1 MSIKAFLK
9 RFNHITKQT
18 IFQSPPNTKRQSIE
32 TLPRFRLWP
41 RPGPGVRTGKW
52 RRRLNR
58 APSRQSPV
66 LWPRSRLLLRNRR
79 MPRFF
84 LGSRNWSGLLL
95 SDRNW
100 SGLLLSDRRSL
111 GSWLHHRRSFRTWN
125 GHQRTLG
132 SSWSCDRDD
141 HWAWSRRRL
150 LPSDRRSLGSLS
162 SDRDDHWPWRLW
174 SLGWRRSWNWS
185 LWLITLLTDV
195 GHSFVFWWRWRSH
208 LEVAVRTRKQIWLNT
223 PEQWVFFG
231 DEKNGRPISTKAATL
246 LTLFPP
252 KWHYPLSHSPLP

>member
-18 IFQSPPNTKRQSIE
+18 ILQSPPNTKRQSIQ
-32 TLPRFRLWP
+32 TLPGFRLWP

-52 RRRLNR
+52 RRRLNG
-58 APSRQSPV
+58 APSRQTPV
-66 LWPRSRLLLRNRR
+66 LWPRSWLLLRNRR

-84 LGSRNWSGLLL
+84 LG
-95 SDRNW
+95 DRNW

-111 GSWLHHRRSFRTWN
+111 GSWLDHRRSLGIWI
-125 GHQRTLG
+125 GHQRSLG
-132 SSWSCDRDD
+132 SSWSRDGDD
-141 HWAWSRRRL
+141 HRAWSRCRL
-150 LPSDRRSLGSLS
+150 LPSDRRSLHSWIRDG
-162 SDRDDHWPWRLW
+162 DDHWPWRLRP
-174 SLGWRRSWNWS
+174 LGCWRSRNWS
-185 LWLITLLTDV
+185 LWLLTLLTDV
-195 GHSFVFWWRWRSH
+195 SNSFVFRWRWRSH
-208 LEVAVRTRKQIWLNT
+208 LEVAVRSRNKIWLNT
-223 PEQWVFFG
+223 PKQRVFLG

>member
-1 MSIKAFLK
+1 MSIKTFLK

-18 IFQSPPNTKRQSIE
+18 ILQSPPNTKRHSIQ
-32 TLPRFRLWP
+32 TLPGFRLWP

-52 RRRLNR
+52 RRRLNG
-58 APSRQSPV
+58 APSRQTPV
-66 LWPRSRLLLRNRR
+66 LWPRSWLLLRNRR

-84 LGSRNWSGLLL
+84 LG
-95 SDRNW
+95 DRNW

-141 HWAWSRRRL
+141 HW
-150 LPSDRRSLGSLS
+150 
-162 SDRDDHWPWRLW
+162 PWRLW
-174 SLGWRRSWNWS
+174 SLGWRRSWNWC

-208 LEVAVRTRKQIWLNT
+208 LEVAVRSRKQIWLNT
-223 PEQWVFFG
+223 PKQRVFFG